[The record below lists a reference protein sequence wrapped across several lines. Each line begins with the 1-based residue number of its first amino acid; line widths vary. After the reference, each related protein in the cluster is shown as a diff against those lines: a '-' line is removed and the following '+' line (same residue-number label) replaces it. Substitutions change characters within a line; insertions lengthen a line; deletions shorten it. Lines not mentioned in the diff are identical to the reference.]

1 MITDEEAVVQ
11 TSAYSGV
18 KLGFVTGVVPREKFS
33 VFERVL
39 FRATRGNLYMK
50 YAEIEEPLKD
60 NGESVLKNVFIIFF
74 QVRDRRALSL
84 VSSCVLS
91 RAETSRE
98 ISFLNQTDN
107 SPSLG

>member
-1 MITDEEAVVQ
+1 MVQ

-18 KLGFVTGVVPREKFS
+18 KLGFVTGVVPRDKFS

-60 NGESVLKNVFIIFF
+60 NGQSVLKNVFIIFF
-74 QVRDRRALSL
+74 QVRSQHILLSQ
-84 VSSCVLS
+84 CVLS
-91 RAETSRE
+91 RAETSLE
-98 ISFLNQTDN
+98 ISETDN
-107 SPSLG
+107 SLPLGWTIAN